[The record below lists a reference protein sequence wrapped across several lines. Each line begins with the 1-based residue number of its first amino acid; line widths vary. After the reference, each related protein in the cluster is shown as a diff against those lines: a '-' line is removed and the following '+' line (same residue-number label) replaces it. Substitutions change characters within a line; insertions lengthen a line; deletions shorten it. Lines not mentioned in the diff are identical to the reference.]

1 MRSVSVGQSSG
12 APKGLLTNP
21 LVADDD
27 PDAGRRTGSAARDAH
42 LAVQQLFTAHY
53 LDLVR
58 LAAAILRETSWS
70 EDVVQDAFAQVQIR
84 WPRIRDEDSGLAYL
98 RKAVLNGAR
107 SELRRRGVRNTHGAA
122 FPIDG
127 EPVPTAEAAAVARLH
142 RSELL
147 TAIAEL
153 PNRQRNVL
161 LLRFVQDLSI
171 AETARTL
178 RITTGAVKSSQ
189 HRAVQNLQK
198 RIEEAP

>member
-1 MRSVSVGQSSG
+1 MGQSSTAHEG
-12 APKGLLTNP
+12 SLTNP
-21 LVADDD
+21 LVAEE
-27 PDAGRRTGSAARDAH
+27 PGAGRRTGSAAAGDAYH
-42 LAVQQLFTAHY
+42 AVQQLFTAHY

-58 LAAAILRETSWS
+58 LAAAVLRDTSWA
-70 EDVVQDAFAQVQIR
+70 EDVVQDAFAQVQTR
-84 WPRIRDEDSGLAYL
+84 WPRIRDKDSGLAYL

-107 SELRRRGVRNTHGAA
+107 SELRRRGVRNTDGAV
-122 FPIDG
+122 FPD

-142 RSELL
+142 RSDLL
-147 TAIAEL
+147 AAIAEL

-189 HRAVQNLQK
+189 YRAVQTLQK
-198 RIEEAP
+198 RIEEAPNDV